1 MRLPLFPLNVVLFPG
16 GYLPLHIFE
25 ERYRLMMRHCL
36 DGDRRFGVVLISSG
50 SEVGGPAAPES
61 VGTVAVID
69 EVRTLDDGRMLIG
82 VEGERRFRIV
92 EIVEQLPYVIAE
104 VMPLEG
110 GNSPVV
116 DENLIAEVRQA
127 AKQHIQMFM
136 ALRGEWIEQP
146 VLPTDPVQLWYSVGS
161 QLQGEVIGKQGILE
175 AEDVSNALRL
185 ALRLLN
191 EESAELKERLRGKM
205 GRSTSN

>member
-1 MRLPLFPLNVVLFPG
+1 M
-16 GYLPLHIFE
+16 
-25 ERYRLMMRHCL
+25 
-36 DGDRRFGVVLISSG
+36 GD
-50 SEVGGPAAPES
+50 PAVPES

-104 VMPLEG
+104 VVPLEDDD
-110 GNSPVV
+110 SPVV
-116 DENLIAEVRQA
+116 DENLIAQVRRA

-136 ALRGEWIEQP
+136 ALRGEWIERP

-161 QLQGEVIGKQGILE
+161 QLQGEVIGKQGVLE
-175 AEDVSNALRL
+175 ADDVSNALRL

-191 EESAELKERLRGKM
+191 EELAELKERLRGKM
-205 GRSTSN
+205 GKSTSN